1 MTRPGVCVA
10 RILPASGTY
19 DPAELITSK
28 FVGAAWITGGGAKL
42 ARLNR
47 LKNSVRNWTL
57 KLSEILGMQLF
68 LNAEKSKFT
77 SPGPIN
83 VLRPRLPRM
92 LGHEVA
98 RPGMPEDPAAA
109 AIAAARTVSQP
120 AAMVAALC
128 CGKPKQSRLI

>member
-19 DPAELITSK
+19 DPAELITSR
-28 FVGAAWITGGGAKL
+28 FIGAPWITGGGAKL
-42 ARLNR
+42 ARLKR
-47 LKNSVRNWTL
+47 LKNSVRNCTL

-77 SPGPIN
+77 SPGPIR
-83 VLRPRLPRM
+83 VVRPSLPRA

-98 RPGMPEDPAAA
+98 RRGMIEGPAAA
-109 AIAAARTVSQP
+109 ATS
-120 AAMVAALC
+120 
-128 CGKPKQSRLI
+128 